1 MFSVKVYSSI
11 SNCRRPR

>member
-1 MFSVKVYSSI
+1 MLSVMVYSTI